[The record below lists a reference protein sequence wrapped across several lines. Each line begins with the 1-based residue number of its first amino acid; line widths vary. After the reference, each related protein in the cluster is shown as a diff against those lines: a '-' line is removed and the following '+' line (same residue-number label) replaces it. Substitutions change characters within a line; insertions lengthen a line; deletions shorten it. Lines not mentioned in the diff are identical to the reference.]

1 MVGMTGSFGWAGVCG
16 AALAVGLWSLV
27 GLLPPL
33 RRPRLAER
41 LAPYLLDI
49 SAAARELVAKRAID
63 PLPVIGGLL
72 SPVLRGGR
80 ALLDQ
85 VLGRRELIERRLA
98 QADSRLTVERVRIEQ
113 ILAGA
118 GGAALGIVAA
128 TVIPAFSAMPPPALI
143 ALPVL
148 GAMLGVAARDRELAR
163 RANRRIARL
172 EGELP
177 TVLEFLTLS
186 LSAGEGIH
194 DSLRRVCQA
203 GGGELGRE
211 FALVLA
217 DVGLGS
223 SLSVGLERMDDRLD
237 SPNVSR
243 FVDQTTS
250 ALAHGAPLAEVL
262 RAQADDARTLARR
275 RLLEAAGRKEVAMMI
290 PLVFLILPTTIL
302 FAVFPGV
309 VVFQNGF

>member
-1 MVGMTGSFGWAGVCG
+1 MGRMTPNVGWAAVSG
-16 AALAVGLWSLV
+16 AVLGLGLWALA

-33 RRPRLAER
+33 RRPQLAER
-41 LAPYLLDI
+41 IAPYLLDI
-49 SAAARELVAKRAID
+49 SIAARDLVAKRAVD
-63 PLPVIGGLL
+63 PLPIVGTLL
-72 SPVLRGGR
+72 APALRQGR

-85 VLGRRELIERRLA
+85 VLGRREVIERRLA
-98 QADSRLTVERVRIEQ
+98 QADARSTVERVRLEQ
-113 ILAGA
+113 LVSAVAGA
-118 GGAALGIVAA
+118 TAGVLLTVLVPAFASMPTAA
-128 TVIPAFSAMPPPALI
+128 TI
-143 ALPVL
+143 ALPIL
-148 GAMLGVAARDRELAR
+148 GAMLGVALRDRALAARAAR
-163 RANRRIARL
+163 RLGRL

-194 DSLRRVCQA
+194 DALRRVSRT

-217 DVGLGS
+217 DVGIGS
-223 SLSVGLERMDDRLD
+223 SLAGALVRMDERLG
-237 SPNVSR
+237 STAVSR

-250 ALAHGAPLAEVL
+250 ALDRGAPLAEVL

-275 RLLEAAGRKEVAMMI
+275 RLLDAAGKKEVAMMV

-302 FAVFPGV
+302 FAVFPGF
-309 VVFQNGF
+309 VVFRDGF

>member
-1 MVGMTGSFGWAGVCG
+1 MGGVTGELGWASVCG
-16 AALAVGLWSLV
+16 AALGLGLWALA

-41 LAPYLLDI
+41 IAPYLLDI
-49 SAAARELVAKRAID
+49 SLEARDLVAKRAVD
-63 PLPVIGGLL
+63 PLPVVGSLL
-72 SPVLRGGR
+72 APVLRHGR
-80 ALLDQ
+80 AALDQ
-85 VLGRRELIERRLA
+85 ILGRREVIERRLA
-98 QADSRLTVERVRIEQ
+98 QADARGTVESVRVQ
-113 ILAGA
+113 QLVAAFAGVAVGVLLPIVVPAFA
-118 GGAALGIVAA
+118 GMPVAALV
-128 TVIPAFSAMPPPALI
+128 

-148 GAMLGVAARDRELAR
+148 GGMLGVALRDRELAGRAAR
-163 RANRRIARL
+163 RLSLL

-186 LSAGEGIH
+186 LAAGEGVH
-194 DSLRRVCQA
+194 DALRRVCRA

-211 FALVLA
+211 FSLVLA

-223 SLSVGLERMDDRLD
+223 SLAAALQRMDDRLG
-237 SPNVSR
+237 STAVSR

-250 ALAHGAPLAEVL
+250 ALDRGAPLAEVL

-275 RLLEAAGRKEVAMMI
+275 RLLDAAGKKEVAMMV

-302 FAVFPGV
+302 FAVFPGF
-309 VVFQNGF
+309 VVFRDGF